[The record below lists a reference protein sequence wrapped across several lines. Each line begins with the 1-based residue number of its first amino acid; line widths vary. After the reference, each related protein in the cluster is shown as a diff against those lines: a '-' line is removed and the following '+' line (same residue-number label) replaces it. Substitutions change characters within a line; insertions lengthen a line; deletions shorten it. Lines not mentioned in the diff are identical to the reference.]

1 MSRAGRR
8 RPAVPPPPRSA
19 AALARVAALALLLLA
34 IAAPPG
40 ATQTPSASPGPP
52 GALTGTLRA
61 ASERGRLTLGFR
73 ESSLPFSYL
82 NPLRQPIGYSIDLC
96 LAVVDAVREELG
108 REVAVDW
115 RPVTPETRILE
126 LVAGRIDLECGST
139 TVNAEREKQVAF
151 SPVFF
156 VAGTRLLVRRDS
168 PIRGFAD
175 LAGRTVV
182 ATAGTTNLEAVRT
195 LAARQRL
202 AVTVVTEPDHAQSFN
217 RLAAGQADA
226 FALDDVLLY
235 GLVATVPGGGNFRV
249 SGPLLSFE
257 PYGLMFR
264 RDDPAFASLVGRTF
278 ERLAQSRELGE
289 IYGRWF
295 NRRLPTGEL
304 LNLPMGPQL
313 TELFRMLGAPE

>member
-1 MSRAGRR
+1 M
-8 RPAVPPPPRSA
+8 
-19 AALARVAALALLLLA
+19 
-34 IAAPPG
+34 
-40 ATQTPSASPGPP
+40 
-52 GALTGTLRA
+52 
-61 ASERGRLTLGFR
+61 
-73 ESSLPFSYL
+73 
-82 NPLRQPIGYSIDLC
+82 
-96 LAVVDAVREELG
+96 
-108 REVAVDW
+108 
-115 RPVTPETRILE
+115 
-126 LVAGRIDLECGST
+126 
-139 TVNAEREKQVAF
+139 AF

-168 PIRGFAD
+168 PVRGFAD

-202 AVTVVTEPDHAQSFN
+202 PVTVVDRARPRAILRPSRRRE
-217 RLAAGQADA
+217 ADA

-235 GLVATVPGGGNFRV
+235 GLIATAPGGSGFRV
-249 SGPLLSFE
+249 AGPLLSFD